1 MIFFLQLRLSR
12 WLISFLARALAE
24 QHSNKRAKNFNLKMK
39 KHRLFSNG
47 VNKLKSIE
55 ELLIVPVWESEWIV
69 IVVVVAAGALRCLW
83 YIFLELRQHIISR
96 ISLTEW
102 IEFPH
107 QYFSGRLGASGHIA
121 LIFVEVNVN
130 STQHKPVPN
139 GMRPS
144 HVWLSWAEE
153 LMTFVYFWRL
163 IIIRSALSSV
173 LCCCCEAEV
182 LLLYRHRVVLDV

>member
-1 MIFFLQLRLSR
+1 
-12 WLISFLARALAE
+12 
-24 QHSNKRAKNFNLKMK
+24 MK
-39 KHRLFSNG
+39 KHWLFSSG

-55 ELLIVPVWESEWIV
+55 ELLIVPLWESEWIV
-69 IVVVVAAGALRCLW
+69 VVVIVAGALRCLW
-83 YIFLELRQHIISR
+83 YIFLELQQHIISR

-121 LIFVEVNVN
+121 LIFVEVNVY
-130 STQHKPVPN
+130 STQHNPVPN

-144 HVWLSWAEE
+144 HVWLCRAEE

-163 IIIRSALSSV
+163 IIIRSALSSA

-182 LLLYRHRVVLDV
+182 LLLYRHRGVFDV